1 MGVLLPLGLLFLLNL
16 RTGAA
21 FFTLAASIFLTWGA
35 ADLLA
40 TILEKPRLQNR
51 TPRGA
56 FREEFDRRE
65 KE

>member
-1 MGVLLPLGLLFLLNL
+1 MGVLLPLALLFLLNL
-16 RTGAA
+16 HTGAA
-21 FFTLAASIFLTWGA
+21 FFTLAAAIFLTWGA

-40 TILEKPRLQNR
+40 TILEKPRLQHR
-51 TPRGA
+51 TPSGA

>member
-1 MGVLLPLGLLFLLNL
+1 MGVFLPLGLMFLLNL
-16 RTGAA
+16 HTGSA
-21 FFTLAASIFLTWGA
+21 FFTLAAAIFLTWGA

-51 TPRGA
+51 TPSGA